1 MTLKKAELDL
11 DSGKVLTIETG
22 HMALEASGSVTVR
35 LGDTMILAVA
45 TASSKPREGID
56 FFPLIV
62 DFEEKL
68 YSVGKI
74 PGGFFR
80 REGKPS
86 EKAILNARKID
97 RPIRPLF
104 PEGYINDVQ
113 IVVTPLS
120 VDQENPPDILGIIG
134 ASAALSI
141 SEIPFEG
148 PIGAARI
155 GKIGRDLIDNPTMSQ
170 MRESDMDIVVAG
182 TKDKILMIEA
192 GAKELPEEEILAAIK
207 KGHDFI
213 KKVVSLQEELIAKF
227 GKKKIEVSA
236 VSIDKK
242 IEDFIN
248 KNYKEKIEKAI
259 IITDKKE
266 QMNELSLIQEKIKEE
281 LEKNDDIKSVLEKKP
296 KDVSKIIENIEYD
309 FMRNMI
315 LEKKKRLD
323 GRGLK
328 EIRHG
333 SLAEKA
339 LLPVIP
345 SKEKFPY
352 ALRLVS
358 EALGSNGSTSMASTC
373 GSTLALMDAGVK
385 ISSPVAGIS
394 IGLITDNDKWVTI
407 TDIQGLEDHLGDMDF
422 KVTGTRKGV
431 TAIQVDIKI
440 KGLTYEILEVALNQA
455 KEGRISILDK
465 IEEAIKVPREEL
477 SEYAPRVIS
486 FKINPEKIGLVIG
499 PGGKNIRRIIEET
512 GVQVDIE
519 DDGTVLITSSDSEG
533 AKEAK
538 RRIDEMTF
546 EPKEGDVFKSKVVR
560 IMQFGAFV
568 ELPGGKDGLV
578 HISQLDKK
586 RVAKVE
592 DVVNVGD
599 EVVVKVME
607 IDREGRINLTIKGVT
622 SEDNQKV
629 H

>member
-1 MTLKKAELDL
+1 
-11 DSGKVLTIETG
+11 
-22 HMALEASGSVTVR
+22 
-35 LGDTMILAVA
+35 
-45 TASSKPREGID
+45 
-56 FFPLIV
+56 
-62 DFEEKL
+62 
-68 YSVGKI
+68 
-74 PGGFFR
+74 
-80 REGKPS
+80 
-86 EKAILNARKID
+86 
-97 RPIRPLF
+97 
-104 PEGYINDVQ
+104 
-113 IVVTPLS
+113 
-120 VDQENPPDILGIIG
+120 
-134 ASAALSI
+134 
-141 SEIPFEG
+141 
-148 PIGAARI
+148 
-155 GKIGRDLIDNPTMSQ
+155 
-170 MRESDMDIVVAG
+170 
-182 TKDKILMIEA
+182 
-192 GAKELPEEEILAAIK
+192 
-207 KGHDFI
+207 
-213 KKVVSLQEELIAKF
+213 
-227 GKKKIEVSA
+227 
-236 VSIDKK
+236 
-242 IEDFIN
+242 
-248 KNYKEKIEKAI
+248 
-259 IITDKKE
+259 
-266 QMNELSLIQEKIKEE
+266 MNELSLIQEKIKEE

-328 EIRHG
+328 EIRKVTCEIGVVPRAHGSALFTRGQTQVLTIATLGAAGDAQMIEGLDLEDTEKRYMHHYNFPAFSVGEVRPLRGPGRREIGHG

-519 DDGTVLITSSDSEG
+519 DDGTVLITTSDSEG